1 MLLKELILELQKFN
15 LDSNI
20 VFHCSIESGRSV
32 SICEG
37 GSVTLGFDERN
48 DEVFL

>member
-20 VFHCSIESGRSV
+20 VFHCSIESD
-32 SICEG
+32 
-37 GSVTLGFDERN
+37 GSVVVAVWCWQCGNGSVVTA
-48 DEVFL
+48 VW